1 MKKGAAPL
9 SVKKS
14 PKTEQKSSGIT
25 SRKPPSVAAKSR
37 KDKDIPADRGAY
49 EKESLVQGS
58 E

>member
-1 MKKGAAPL
+1 MKKGMEPL

-14 PKTEQKSSGIT
+14 PQTEQKSSGIT
-25 SRKPPSVAAKSR
+25 SHKPPGVAAKSR

-49 EKESLVQGS
+49 EIESLVQGS